1 MNAQNK
7 NKYIKIIIVAQQY
20 LAIGNRVHNMNSIE
34 LIIFYRLYRRGAI
47 KYKYEEE

>member
-7 NKYIKIIIVAQQY
+7 NKYIKIIIV
-20 LAIGNRVHNMNSIE
+20 AIGNRVHNMNSIE
-34 LIIFYRLYRRGAI
+34 LIIFYRLYRPGAI